1 MKTLIEMV
9 HEVYGEEKYWT
20 EEQLLQLKA
29 FADLIRA
36 DEREACAKVCDVIY
50 CDYCADAIRARGQE

>member
-29 FADLIRA
+29 FAALVRA
-36 DEREACAKVCDVIY
+36 DEREARAKVCDVIY
-50 CDYCADAIRARGQE
+50 CDYYANTIRARKNT